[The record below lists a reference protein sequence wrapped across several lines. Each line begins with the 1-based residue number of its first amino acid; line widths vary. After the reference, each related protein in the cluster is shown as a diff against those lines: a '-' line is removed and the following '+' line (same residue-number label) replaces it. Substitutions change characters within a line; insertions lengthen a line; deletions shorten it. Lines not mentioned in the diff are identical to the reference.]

1 MGYHLLLI
9 QLLFALAGL
18 FLFWQSAKYFRR
30 MWQYK
35 KLKAMPFPQ
44 EYKTILQEILQY
56 KLLSPAYKEK
66 IHLLILL
73 FIDQK
78 EFVGAKMSINN
89 EIKVIIAFYAC
100 LMRLGFEE
108 RIRSSHHT
116 FRKEGIEE
124 KINIQKDG
132 AKAKPYQ
139 VRQVR
144 SILLRYKI
152 VGEE

>member
-1 MGYHLLLI
+1 MGKHEKLI
-9 QLLFALAGL
+9 
-18 FLFWQSAKYFRR
+18 SK
-30 MWQYK
+30 
-35 KLKAMPFPQ
+35 
-44 EYKTILQEILQY
+44 ILRGTSDANIRFEELRE
-56 KLLSPAYKEK
+56 L
-66 IHLLILL
+66 
-73 FIDQK
+73 
-78 EFVGAKMSINN
+78 
-89 EIKVIIAFYAC
+89 